1 MSLINDALK
10 KAQKMRT
17 QDPAASAPSLSS
29 GNSGP
34 VAKRARPMSARW
46 LAGLV
51 AGAAVLV
58 AASVLVTVFW
68 LRTPGAT
75 LASRPVTPPA
85 AVSESPTP
93 MPAAPPA
100 RKVEPSPAPGLTT
113 AAPPSIVVVAPP
125 AAVGGTARVAPQAE
139 THPTAASPGAPASPP
154 ESAPPSPVG
163 AAGVPPV
170 SDVPAPTVASAALH
184 PAAPPAPAARPDP
197 RIQAFVDA
205 LRVAGIRASG
215 SDSKVLMNDRVFR
228 VNDIVERT
236 LALRLTGVAADRLS
250 FTDENGVVYTRNF

>member
-10 KAQKMRT
+10 KAQKMRM
-17 QDPAASAPSLSS
+17 QDPAASAPSLSN

-46 LAGLV
+46 LAGIV

-68 LRTPGAT
+68 LRTPGAA
-75 LASRPVTPPA
+75 LAPRPVAPPP
-85 AVSESPTP
+85 AVSESPPP
-93 MPAAPPA
+93 MPAAPPT
-100 RKVEPSPAPGLTT
+100 RRVEPLPAPGLTT
-113 AAPPSIVVVAPP
+113 AAPAPIMVGAPP
-125 AAVGGTARVAPQAE
+125 AAVAGTVLVAPQAE
-139 THPTAASPGAPASPP
+139 THPTAVSPGAPASPP

-163 AAGVPPV
+163 VANVPPV
-170 SDVPAPTVASAALH
+170 SDVHAPAVTSAALR
-184 PAAPPAPAARPDP
+184 PAGPPAPAARPDP
-197 RIQAFVDA
+197 RVQAFVDA

-215 SDSKVLMNDRVFR
+215 GDSKVLMNDRVFR
-228 VNDIVERT
+228 VNDIVERM
-236 LALRLTGVAADRLS
+236 LGLRLTGVAADRLS

>member
-10 KAQKMRT
+10 KAQKMRM
-17 QDPAASAPSLSS
+17 QDPAASAPSLAN

-34 VAKRARPMSARW
+34 VTKRARPMSARW
-46 LAGLV
+46 LAGIV

-58 AASVLVTVFW
+58 VASVLVTVFW

-75 LASRPVTPPA
+75 LASRPVAPPA
-85 AVSESPTP
+85 AVSESPPP
-93 MPAAPPA
+93 MPAAPPT
-100 RKVEPSPAPGLTT
+100 RKVEPAPGLTT
-113 AAPPSIVVVAPP
+113 AAPSPIVVVAPP
-125 AAVGGTARVAPQAE
+125 AAVGGTALVAPPAE
-139 THPTAASPGAPASPP
+139 THPTAASPVAPAAPP
-154 ESAPPSPVG
+154 GSAPPSPVG
-163 AAGVPPV
+163 VASVPPV
-170 SDVPAPTVASAALH
+170 SDVPAPAVASAALR

-236 LALRLTGVAADRLS
+236 LGLRLTGVAADRLS